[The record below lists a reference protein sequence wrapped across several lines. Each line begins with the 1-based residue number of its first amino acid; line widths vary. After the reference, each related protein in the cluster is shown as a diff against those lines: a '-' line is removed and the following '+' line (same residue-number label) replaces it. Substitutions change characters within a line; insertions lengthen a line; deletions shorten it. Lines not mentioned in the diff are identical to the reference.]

1 MLLEGIFSHV
11 KNPED
16 PVITAR
22 REMKITYPHPDASPQ
37 QQAVERKAQIFEGL
51 ARSFLIASVMIHEE
65 PELEICGISLREYYK
80 KHILLSCT
88 EKNHP
93 EYVGTYEEMQEMAK
107 KAGIVY
113 STMIR
118 QFEANN
124 MTIDNV
130 KKIRETLN
138 LSREELIA
146 IFFGE

>member
-1 MLLEGIFSHV
+1 MNYNLL
-11 KNPED
+11 K
-16 PVITAR
+16 
-22 REMKITYPHPDASPQ
+22 
-37 QQAVERKAQIFEGL
+37 
-51 ARSFLIASVMIHEE
+51 
-65 PELEICGISLREYYK
+65 
-80 KHILLSCT
+80 
-88 EKNHP
+88 
-93 EYVGTYEEMQEMAK
+93 GTVYSRGMTMQEMAK